1 MCYWAV
7 HILSCG
13 NCRIAES
20 RVANHRPAGWVR
32 RMMEAGNNKDL
43 HGRVIL
49 AEWRMS
55 AVDASQMAM
64 YPHVPDIELWPGD
77 SEVCNRSTTQK
88 PLAISGLAV

>member
-1 MCYWAV
+1 
-7 HILSCG
+7 
-13 NCRIAES
+13 
-20 RVANHRPAGWVR
+20 
-32 RMMEAGNNKDL
+32 MMEAGNNKDL

-55 AVDASQMAM
+55 AVDASQMAPKITTQISRLFM
-64 YPHVPDIELWPGD
+64 YPHAPDIELWPGD